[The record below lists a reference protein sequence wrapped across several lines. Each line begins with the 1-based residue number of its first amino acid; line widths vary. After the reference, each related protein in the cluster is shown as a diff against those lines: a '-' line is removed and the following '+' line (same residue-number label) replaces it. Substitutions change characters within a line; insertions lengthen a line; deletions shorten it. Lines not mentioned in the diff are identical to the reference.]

1 MENTKTYTEFKEE
14 QRQKFEA
21 LPIQYFLSENIE
33 TICKKMEVA
42 SPKDLIKIGGF
53 GVMKKSNKYLINNY
67 LLDKQKEFQKLMQSD
82 EFALNAFKYELANHE
97 FVITYDYEDAL
108 DALELEYSE
117 LDSRLLNL
125 LKKAKEQY
133 LKEFDEYSY

>member
-53 GVMKKSNKYLINNY
+53 
-67 LLDKQKEFQKLMQSD
+67 
-82 EFALNAFKYELANHE
+82 
-97 FVITYDYEDAL
+97 
-108 DALELEYSE
+108 
-117 LDSRLLNL
+117 
-125 LKKAKEQY
+125 
-133 LKEFDEYSY
+133 

>member
-53 GVMKKSNKYLINNY
+53 GVMKKIEIEHGENARIIFNYFAIENDKLFLAFYEPIYYVDLDDYLNNT
-67 LLDKQKEFQKLMQSD
+67 ENIIEKLV
-82 EFALNAFKYELANHE
+82 EETEK
-97 FVITYDYEDAL
+97 
-108 DALELEYSE
+108 
-117 LDSRLLNL
+117 
-125 LKKAKEQY
+125 
-133 LKEFDEYSY
+133 